1 MPNVIWAS
9 TVKAKDGRG
18 GELNARALKLAE
30 LARSSGAVSAR
41 FFQSN
46 AGPAA
51 PSSTFVMEFT
61 SLGHLEEVQGKL
73 FADSW
78 FQEAYLMNT
87 DPPSTILRQGIA
99 IEVEG

>member
-1 MPNVIWAS
+1 MPNVIWVS

-30 LARSSGAVSAR
+30 LARNSGAVSAR

-51 PSSTFVMEFT
+51 PSSTLAMEFT
-61 SLGHLEEVQGKL
+61 SMAHLEEVQTKL
-73 FADSW
+73 VADAW
-78 FQEAYLMNT
+78 FQEAYLANT
-87 DPPSTILRQGIA
+87 DPPSTILSQGIA
-99 IEVEG
+99 VEVDG